1 MSCHMKYKNRRKV
14 WWKPGEVTH
23 SPQKVDP
30 VTWKILC
37 QENIEILPEKSV
49 LIALSFGVEM
59 SEGATMVSLDESL
72 KRLKCGLQNEIVLE
86 NTSDVTIII
95 LNNSTETVSISPG
108 QICACCVTYDSISK
122 KK

>member
-14 WWKPGEVTH
+14 WWKPGEVIYN
-23 SPQKVDP
+23 PRKLDP

-86 NTSDVTIII
+86 STSDITIII
-95 LNNSTETVSISPG
+95 LNNSTETVSVSPG
-108 QICACCVTYDSISK
+108 RDLCLLRYV
-122 KK
+122 